1 MADYYRMNKY
11 SVEKLIEK
19 YPMQNDINNILY
31 DDFVYDDNGDIIPNS
46 YTKRINEPMYFKKL
60 EDIAEYSIM
69 LNKYEKFGYCK
80 YLAGIFEFYNKS
92 TNAYTYRVITEEFS
106 LEPYLEK
113 MAREK
118 VVMLQLKDR
127 NELIKKI
134 NAKQNGKLLK
144 GRNTLNEVLKEKEIG
159 YRIKEF
165 KTTRYIEDSSGKKKK
180 KIYKQAWKIEKIE
193 QKLEGG

>member
-1 MADYYRMNKY
+1 MTAHEITN
-11 SVEKLIEK
+11 
-19 YPMQNDINNILY
+19 
-31 DDFVYDDNGDIIPNS
+31 
-46 YTKRINEPMYFKKL
+46 
-60 EDIAEYSIM
+60 
-69 LNKYEKFGYCK
+69 
-80 YLAGIFEFYNKS
+80 NKS

-159 YRIKEF
+159 YRIW
-165 KTTRYIEDSSGKKKK
+165 SM
-180 KIYKQAWKIEKIE
+180 A
-193 QKLEGG
+193 

>member
-1 MADYYRMNKY
+1 
-11 SVEKLIEK
+11 
-19 YPMQNDINNILY
+19 
-31 DDFVYDDNGDIIPNS
+31 
-46 YTKRINEPMYFKKL
+46 
-60 EDIAEYSIM
+60 
-69 LNKYEKFGYCK
+69 
-80 YLAGIFEFYNKS
+80 
-92 TNAYTYRVITEEFS
+92 
-106 LEPYLEK
+106 